1 MTIHEIIALLNADPA
16 TRLDDKQ
23 ESVLRLS
30 WEGYTYLEMAPEL
43 HYEDSYLRNIA
54 GPLWRVLTRIFGT
67 PINKNN
73 FYAALHDRPLTDYQT
88 RLIRAYQATIIQPS
102 APASI
107 DREPDAPSIPDPYYG
122 PIHLASTLYLERP
135 PIEDLACA
143 EIEKPGGVL
152 RIRSPARTGKTSLL
166 LRVLHA
172 AREKNYRTVT
182 LNCTDPDPAQYG
194 DIERFLQWFCREIN
208 RQLHL
213 DLDLEDYWQE
223 EAGSKVN
230 CSLYV
235 QNHLLDRDDRPLVL
249 ALEEVHQ
256 LFDKPDL
263 AREFF
268 PLLRSWHENSKIKPI
283 WQKLRLIVVHSTDLC
298 IPLGLDRS
306 PFNIGLTLT
315 LPGFTPEQTRELAR
329 RYGINWSDRAGREK
343 ALTLTKLI
351 GGHPYYT
358 QLALYHLRWGK
369 IDWAAFLAEAA
380 TPKGIYSDHLRELS
394 LILRK
399 HPELAAAWKKTL
411 DSPEPIEIEALAV
424 YKLESLGL
432 VKREATGVVP
442 GNELYRSYFQQQLSL
457 GNYTFTIENY
467 ISRLER
473 ENKRLVAFSL
483 VDELT
488 GRGSRLGFELSLER
502 EWVRL
507 ARASA
512 YLSLL
517 LCEIDR
523 FESVSESNETEAIL
537 QGVGEILAES
547 ARRTTDYVALYEN
560 ASFAIL
566 LPNIDRAG
574 AYAVAEKI
582 QTRLSDAALSFP
594 AEDGDRGP
602 VTVSIGIAICLVN
615 FHDSPDSLKRAAEE
629 ALDRSRSN
637 GGNRVT
643 VARS

>member
-30 WEGYTYLEMAPEL
+30 WEGYTYPEMAPIL
-43 HYEDSYLRNIA
+43 YYEDSYLRNIA
-54 GPLWRVLTRIFGT
+54 GPLWRVLTRIFGI

-73 FYAALHDRPLTDYQT
+73 FHAALHDRPLTAYQI
-88 RLIRAYQATIIQPS
+88 RLIRPS
-102 APASI
+102 DPGAI
-107 DREPDAPSIPDPYYG
+107 DREPDWLSIPEPYYG
-122 PIHLASTLYLERP
+122 PLPLASTLYLERP
-135 PIEDLACA
+135 PIEDRACA

-152 RIRSPARTGKTSLL
+152 RLRSPARTGKTSLL
-166 LRVLHA
+166 FRVLHA

-213 DLDLEDYWQE
+213 DLVLEDYWQE
-223 EAGSKVN
+223 ELGSKVN

-235 QNHLLDRDDRPLVL
+235 QNYLLDRDERPLVL
-249 ALEEVHQ
+249 ALEEAHQ

-283 WQKLRLIVVHSTDLC
+283 WQKLRSIVVHSTELYL
-298 IPLGLDRS
+298 PLGIDRS

-315 LPGFTPEQTRELAR
+315 LPGFTPGQIRELAR
-329 RYGINWSDRAGREK
+329 RYGINWSDNAGREK
-343 ALTLTKLI
+343 ARALTKLI

-358 QLALYHLRWGK
+358 QLALYHLRWGQA
-369 IDWAAFLAEAA
+369 DWKTFLASAA
-380 TPKGIYSDHLRELS
+380 TANGIYGEHLRSLS
-394 LILRK
+394 LVLRE
-399 HPELAAAWKKTL
+399 HPELAAAWSKAI
-411 DSPEPIEIEALAV
+411 DSQVPVEIEALAV
-424 YKLESLGL
+424 YQLESLGL
-432 VKREATGVVP
+432 VKREGAGVMP
-442 GNELYRSYFQQQLSL
+442 SNELYRIYFQKQLSL

-473 ENKRLVAFSL
+473 ENKRLVALSL
-483 VDELT
+483 VDEPT

-502 EWVRL
+502 EWRRL

-517 LCEIDR
+517 LCAIDR
-523 FESVSESNETEAIL
+523 FEIPPESNETESIL
-537 QGVGEILAES
+537 PRVGEILAES
-547 ARRTTDYVALYEN
+547 ARRITDYVARYEG

-566 LPNIDRAG
+566 LPDTDRAG
-574 AYAVAEKI
+574 AYTVAEKI
-582 QTRLSDAALSFP
+582 QTRLSDAELSFP
-594 AEDGDRGP
+594 AENGDRFP
-602 VTVSIGIAICLVN
+602 VTLSIGIAICLVS
-615 FHDSPDSLKRAAEE
+615 FHDSPDSLKRAAEK
-629 ALDRSRSN
+629 ALDRSRRD